1 MRILGIDLATV
12 LIRCRPCPDHFM
24 TIAVVTTVDGLDQA
38 RSIAATLVERRLA
51 ACVQVSKI
59 ESVYRWQGAVQQ
71 DDEYRLL
78 VKTTRDRY
86 AEVEAAIVAM
96 HPYELPAI
104 FALDSAFAY
113 EPFAD
118 WVAGSVSADD
128 R

>member
-1 MRILGIDLATV
+1 
-12 LIRCRPCPDHFM
+12 M

-38 RSIAATLVERRLA
+38 RSIAAALVERRLA

-78 VKTTRDRY
+78 VKTTRERY

-104 FALDSAFAY
+104 FAVDAVFAY

-128 R
+128 S